1 MRPEDQ
7 AQHTVTVLLARAS
20 GGDAAA
26 TDELFPVVYEELR
39 HLAAGHLAN
48 ERANHTLQPTA
59 LVNEAYLRL
68 VGPEQGT
75 WDNRAHFFGAAAKAI
90 RRILVE
96 HARARGRLKRGG
108 GAERVALESVEVEA
122 LNVDVVDLHEA
133 LERLAKVD
141 ESKARVVELRYFG
154 GLSLED
160 TARMLGVS
168 IPTVSRH
175 WEFARAW
182 LHRDMTRER
191 P

>member
-1 MRPEDQ
+1 M
-7 AQHTVTVLLARAS
+7 
-20 GGDAAA
+20 
-26 TDELFPVVYEELR
+26 
-39 HLAAGHLAN
+39 
-48 ERANHTLQPTA
+48 
-59 LVNEAYLRL
+59 
-68 VGPEQGT
+68 
-75 WDNRAHFFGAAAKAI
+75 
-90 RRILVE
+90 
-96 HARARGRLKRGG
+96 
-108 GAERVALESVEVEA
+108 
-122 LNVDVVDLHEA
+122 NVDVVDLHEA